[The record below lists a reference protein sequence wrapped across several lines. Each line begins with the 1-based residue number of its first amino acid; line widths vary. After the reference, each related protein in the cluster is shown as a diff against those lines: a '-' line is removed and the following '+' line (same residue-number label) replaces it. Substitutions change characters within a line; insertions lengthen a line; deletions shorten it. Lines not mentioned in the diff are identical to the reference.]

1 MKIMVHKDI
10 PELTKKLMEKQKNK
24 CPICENEIKRPCLD
38 HSHTKRVKGTGLV
51 RGVLCSNCN
60 VFLAKIENN
69 CTRYGIQMSDLPDIL
84 INTSYYLS
92 RPHLDYL
99 HPSEAPKAPILKQSS
114 YNKLKKLATSKAI
127 KKIPPYPRSGHLT
140 KPLAKLY
147 NKINI
152 QPEFYRGK

>member
-1 MKIMVHKDI
+1 MTHKDI
-10 PELTKKLMEKQKNK
+10 PELTKKLLEKQKNK
-24 CPICENEIKRPCLD
+24 CHICKNEIKRPCLD
-38 HSHTKRVKGTGLV
+38 HSHTKRIKGTGKI

-60 VFLAKIENN
+60 VFLAKMENN
-69 CTRYGIQMSDLPDIL
+69 CVRYGIPIKDLSSIL
-84 INTSYYLS
+84 VNASYYLQ

-99 HPSEAPKAPILKQSS
+99 HPSEAPKKPILKQSS

-140 KPLAKLY
+140 KPLAELY
-147 NKINI
+147 NKVNI